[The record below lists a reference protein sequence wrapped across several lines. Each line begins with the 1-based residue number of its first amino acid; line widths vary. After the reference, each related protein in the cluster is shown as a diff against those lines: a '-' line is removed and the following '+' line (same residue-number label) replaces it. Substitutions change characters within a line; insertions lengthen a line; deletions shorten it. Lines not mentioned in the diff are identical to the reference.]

1 MNASRKRNQKR
12 MTEKLPILIG
22 TWLQIGHPIVA
33 EIAAYKDFDWICID
47 LEHSPTTLETMAN
60 MFRAITAANSDIML
74 TVRVPDHN
82 PKIIGRCLDAGAE
95 CIIVPQV
102 NTFIQAK
109 EIVLAAKYS
118 YDGQRGHG
126 YARCNRYGSDE
137 MVDRCK
143 IIVQIEHYSTINN
156 DLGSMM
162 AHPQID
168 GAFIGPLDL
177 AATLP
182 SARQKDHQMMVLTEK
197 FRVIVKKHNKYIGIH
212 IIEPNSSIVS
222 RVIRAGYNFIA
233 LGVDTSL
240 LSKSMDNLFMKKEE

>member
-1 MNASRKRNQKR
+1 
-12 MTEKLPILIG
+12 MTETKLPTLIG

-60 MFRAITAANSDIML
+60 MFRAIAAANPDIML
-74 TVRVPDHN
+74 TVRVPDHD
-82 PKIIGRCLDAGAE
+82 PKTIARCLDAGAE

-102 NTFIQAK
+102 NTLIQAK

-118 YDGQRGHG
+118 YGGQRGHG
-126 YARCNRYGSDE
+126 YARCNRYGADK
-137 MVDRCK
+137 MMDRCK
-143 IIVQIEHYSTINN
+143 IILQIEHYSTISN

-177 AATLP
+177 MSTLP
-182 SARQKDHQMMVLTEK
+182 SQRQKEHQMMVLTEK
-197 FRVIVKKHNKYIGIH
+197 FRAIVSKYNKYVGIH
-212 IIEPNSSIVS
+212 VVEPCPSMVA
-222 RVIRAGYNFIA
+222 RVVRNGYNFIA

-240 LSKSMDNLFMKKEE
+240 LSKSMDDLFIR